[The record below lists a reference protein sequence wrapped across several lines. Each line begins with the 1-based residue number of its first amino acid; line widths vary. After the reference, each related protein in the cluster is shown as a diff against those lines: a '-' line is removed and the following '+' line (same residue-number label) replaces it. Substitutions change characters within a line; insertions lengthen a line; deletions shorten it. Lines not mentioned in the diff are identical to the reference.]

1 MNYRAVG
8 RGRQLLARHYCFQ
21 IKTQRERKR
30 ETHTHKER
38 KEKKRRKTKE
48 KEKEKKEGK
57 AEKKETRIVELPKT
71 NGRPKAFAN
80 YGHKPIQV
88 LMRGKE
94 ERDGEK
100 GRRKGKKIERNR
112 KRKRK
117 IS

>member
-1 MNYRAVG
+1 MSWFELQSSR
-8 RGRQLLARHYCFQ
+8 
-21 IKTQRERKR
+21 QRETALGTALLFPNKDSKREKER
-30 ETHTHKER
+30 ETHTLKE
-38 KEKKRRKTKE
+38 RRKTKE

-57 AEKKETRIVELPKT
+57 AKKKETRIVELPKT

-80 YGHKPIQV
+80 YGYKPIQV

-100 GRRKGKKIERNR
+100 GRRKGKKKERNR

-117 IS
+117 IR